1 MIKKKT
7 GDIVLDYADEKG
19 IDTND
24 PEFVQKLMDSAMADL
39 FMVLGTD
46 YEENKVMLEF
56 FPNGF
61 GISVIKDFNNQDK
74 YEIAVIFGNP
84 ESYAL
89 TADTP
94 VTNTYSGTV
103 GNLTYEEMMNYYES
117 VKNLP
122 DLPKDAYVS
131 EDGLIG
137 YIPSWCESKNVN
149 N

>member
-74 YEIAVIFGNP
+74 YEIAVI
-84 ESYAL
+84 
-89 TADTP
+89 
-94 VTNTYSGTV
+94 
-103 GNLTYEEMMNYYES
+103 
-117 VKNLP
+117 
-122 DLPKDAYVS
+122 
-131 EDGLIG
+131 LILKVMHLQL
-137 YIPSWCESKNVN
+137 IPLLLIHIQVL
-149 N
+149 